1 MDKFFQADGPNCL
14 LFFYEGQREAVRLAA
29 SDETAGMNFQPAII
43 RMDYSFFCPEGVQ
56 QPVRSPVYK
65 TKPRIYLTDGLHE
78 AFPGMCAFFLR
89 LTSKP
94 LTNHTVGTVETRAE
108 K

>member
-43 RMDYSFFCPEGVQ
+43 RMDYPFFTQRESNRP
-56 QPVRSPVYK
+56 
-65 TKPRIYLTDGLHE
+65 LD
-78 AFPGMCAFFLR
+78 R
-89 LTSKP
+89 LF
-94 LTNHTVGTVETRAE
+94 TRRNRE
-108 K
+108 SI